1 MVAVETNILN
11 FETIKKM
18 YPNEWILISK
28 IAFLLLVV
36 FMSCKNEQKTPQQQ
50 QVSMTDTIIGID
62 STSIVKPIENK
73 IIRNY
78 TIVPKKQFGDI
89 TSATT
94 EEGLK
99 KIYGDS
105 NVVRI
110 NRGSVQTVI
119 FPNTDSEIEIA
130 WNTGQKFKKIESLFI
145 RKGKWQTPEGIHIGS
160 TLKDLEA
167 ANGKPVKL
175 VPIDDEEMR
184 PIWQDGKVNPQLV
197 LSYDSFKD
205 KVYGIQINF

>member
-1 MVAVETNILN
+1 MAKQYIFGFFIVLIL
-11 FETIKKM
+11 
-18 YPNEWILISK
+18 
-28 IAFLLLVV
+28 
-36 FMSCKNEQKTPQQQ
+36 SCNNEQKSPEQQQ
-50 QVSMTDTIIGID
+50 QLALTDTITGID
-62 STSIVKPIENK
+62 STSVVKPIENK

-119 FPNTDSEIEIA
+119 FANTDSEIEIA
-130 WNTGQKFKKIESLFI
+130 WKKGMPFKKIESLFI

-197 LSYDSFKD
+197 LSYDAQKD

>member
-1 MVAVETNILN
+1 MINLN
-11 FETIKKM
+11 KLCF
-18 YPNEWILISK
+18 
-28 IAFLLLVV
+28 FFLVV
-36 FMSCKNEQKTPQQQ
+36 LVACQNDPKSAQQQ
-50 QVSMTDTIIGID
+50 QQSLTDTITGID

-94 EEGLK
+94 EDGLK
-99 KIYGDS
+99 QIYGDS

-110 NRGSVQTVI
+110 NRGRVQTVI

-130 WNTGQKFKKIESLFI
+130 WKKGDGFKKIECLFI

-184 PIWQDGKVNPQLV
+184 PVWQGGKVNSQLV
-197 LSYDSFKD
+197 LSYDSLKD
-205 KVYGIQINF
+205 RVYGIQINF

>member
-1 MVAVETNILN
+1 MTNLN
-11 FETIKKM
+11 KV
-18 YPNEWILISK
+18 
-28 IAFLLLVV
+28 LLFFLVV
-36 FMSCKNEQKTPQQQ
+36 LMACQNDPKSPQQQ
-50 QVSMTDTIIGID
+50 QQSLTDTIIGID

-94 EEGLK
+94 EDGLK

-110 NRGSVQTVI
+110 NRGRVQTVI

-130 WNTGQKFKKIESLFI
+130 WKKGEGFKKIECLFI

-184 PIWQDGKVNPQLV
+184 PVWQGGKVNSQLV
-197 LSYDSFKD
+197 LSYDSLKD
-205 KVYGIQINF
+205 RVYGIQINF